1 MGGIDLVFTKRKLNL
16 NKLQIDKNIKLKMNG
31 QATDWLEG
39 FSPHMT
45 HKQPKLIP
53 SYEFNKR
60 MNDNVPS

>member
-16 NKLQIDKNIKLKMNG
+16 NKLQNWQKHKIKMNG
-31 QATDWLEG
+31 KMTDWLEG

-45 HKQPKLIP
+45 QMQPKLIP

>member
-1 MGGIDLVFTKRKLNL
+1 
-16 NKLQIDKNIKLKMNG
+16 MNG
-31 QATDWLEG
+31 KMTDWLEG